1 MALSDQPHSLI
12 TNCLSSTFPP
22 VQPHAVSFSAFFLKK
37 CKSFDSTKALFS
49 YFRVVMK
56 GPQTSC
62 ETIQST
68 KSLNS
73 LHGTQI
79 ASSENT
85 GKTGKKELSFTLNLF
100 FFSTFQDNNSD
111 VHLVVV
117 LCEYLTC
124 LWKYFCFYFV
134 YLLLWAPF
142 DIRRFLLPMAIFFFH
157 LLFLPSMGAAF
168 VFHNLLKFFRPFH
181 FFPQDSLVQ
190 YES

>member
-1 MALSDQPHSLI
+1 MTLSDQPHSLI

-22 VQPHAVSFSAFFLKK
+22 VQPHAVSFAAFFLKK
-37 CKSFDSTKALFS
+37 CKSFDSTEALFS

-117 LCEYLTC
+117 LCESLTC
-124 LWKYFCFYFV
+124 LWNYFCFCFV

-142 DIRRFLLPMAIFFFH
+142 DIRRFLLPIFFFH
-157 LLFLPSMGAAF
+157 LLFSPQHRSCLC
-168 VFHNLLKFFRPFH
+168 
-181 FFPQDSLVQ
+181 FPQSSEILQAFSLFSSGFFGAV
-190 YES
+190 